1 MNRCAVGVAV
11 VALVLLAA
19 CTSGSGHPSSPK
31 ATATTPA
38 GGASA
43 AAGAVAAEIA
53 CERSITWIVSEVRG
67 GSTHHPLGP
76 RLIVPLGHQLTLTSA
91 PKCELNLRA
100 DPRPSGLLKVTA
112 GSPSPTFTAVAQGV
126 VVVVVTVLHGMCDG
140 RKTIPVCIGGLAM
153 DGQQVIDVS
162 GAFA

>member
-1 MNRCAVGVAV
+1 MNRCAVGVAL
-11 VALVLLAA
+11 VASVLLGA
-19 CTSGSGHPSSPK
+19 CTSGAGHPSSPK
-31 ATATTPA
+31 ATTTTPA

-67 GSTHHPLGP
+67 GSTRHPLGP

-100 DPRPSGLLKVTA
+100 DPRSSGLLKATA
-112 GSPSPTFTAVAQGV
+112 GSPSPTFTAVAEG
-126 VVVVVTVLHGMCDG
+126 VVVVTVLHGMCDG

>member
-1 MNRCAVGVAV
+1 MMNRCAVGVAV

-67 GSTHHPLGP
+67 GSTRHPLGP

-112 GSPSPTFTAVAQGV
+112 GSPSPTFTAVA
-126 VVVVVTVLHGMCDG
+126 
-140 RKTIPVCIGGLAM
+140 GLTKRR
-153 DGQQVIDVS
+153 
-162 GAFA
+162 FASQPGYARSHE